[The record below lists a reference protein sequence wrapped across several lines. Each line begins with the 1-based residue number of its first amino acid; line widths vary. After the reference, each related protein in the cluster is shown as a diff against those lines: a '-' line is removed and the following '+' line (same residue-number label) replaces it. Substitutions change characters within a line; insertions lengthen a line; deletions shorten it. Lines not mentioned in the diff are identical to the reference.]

1 MKTVGDPKV
10 GQVDGEAFL
19 TVTSNKGMYVK
30 GSISEMDLGNVVVG
44 STITG
49 TAQESGTPITAEIT
63 EISKYPSNADGN
75 YYGGDSN
82 PNASSYPFTAY
93 IEDSD
98 DLINH
103 EYVDIQIEGNGGNG
117 SSVYLPKALIRMEN
131 GQSYVYIEG
140 KNNFVLIDEVQMCKE
155 FERTINSLHAE
166 EKFDIY
172 ITGSN
177 AFLLSSD
184 LATLFTGRTYEIQI
198 YPFSFKEFIEYFKYE
213 NIQDAFEKYVLEGG
227 MSGSYIYNDGKQKYN
242 YINEVYNALIVR
254 DIQQKYNIQNI
265 RLMDSLTEFLMDN
278 VSNLTSYRKVANK
291 LNENNINTNDKTI
304 SNYINYLCDAFAFYK
319 IRRYDI
325 QGKRYLSSVDKYYLV
340 DQTFKYAKLGTK
352 NMNYGRIYENI
363 VAIELLRRGYE
374 VYVGE
379 LYNAEID
386 FVAMKMNEKIYIQVS
401 DNISD
406 DKTFEREVIPLLKI
420 KDAYPKMIISRT
432 RHEDYQYEGI
442 QIYDLAN
449 WLLK

>member
-1 MKTVGDPKV
+1 MKATINGVVKTVGDPKV

-140 KNNFVLIDEVQMCKE
+140 KNKKLKKQYVRTGQTLYSTYIEVKE
-155 FERTINSLHAE
+155 GVSETDWI
-166 EKFDIY
+166 
-172 ITGSN
+172 
-177 AFLLSSD
+177 AFPYGK
-184 LATLFTGRTYEIQI
+184 AV
-198 YPFSFKEFIEYFKYE
+198 KEGAPVKE
-213 NIQDAFEKYVLEGG
+213 LEG
-227 MSGSYIYNDGKQKYN
+227 SG
-242 YINEVYNALIVR
+242 
-254 DIQQKYNIQNI
+254 
-265 RLMDSLTEFLMDN
+265 
-278 VSNLTSYRKVANK
+278 
-291 LNENNINTNDKTI
+291 
-304 SNYINYLCDAFAFYK
+304 FA
-319 IRRYDI
+319 
-325 QGKRYLSSVDKYYLV
+325 
-340 DQTFKYAKLGTK
+340 DQ
-352 NMNYGRIYENI
+352 
-363 VAIELLRRGYE
+363 
-374 VYVGE
+374 
-379 LYNAEID
+379 LY
-386 FVAMKMNEKIYIQVS
+386 
-401 DNISD
+401 
-406 DKTFEREVIPLLKI
+406 
-420 KDAYPKMIISRT
+420 
-432 RHEDYQYEGI
+432 
-442 QIYDLAN
+442 
-449 WLLK
+449 

>member
-1 MKTVGDPKV
+1 MKLIKR
-10 GQVDGEAFL
+10 EYL
-19 TVTSNKGMYVK
+19 K
-30 GSISEMDLGNVVVG
+30 DLIDVIG
-44 STITG
+44 TPDIKIITG
-49 TAQESGTPITAEIT
+49 VRRSGKSKLLEMFKNYIIENIKNYNIIGINFNLVKFDNLRDY
-63 EISKYPSNADGN
+63 ISLNN
-75 YYGGDSN
+75 
-82 PNASSYPFTAY
+82 Y
-93 IEDSD
+93 IEK
-98 DLINH
+98 
-103 EYVDIQIEGNGGNG
+103 Q
-117 SSVYLPKALIRMEN
+117 
-131 GQSYVYIEG
+131 YIEG
-140 KNNFVLIDEVQMCKE
+140 KNNFVLINEVQMCKE

-265 RLMDSLTEFLMDN
+265 GLMDSLTEFLMDN

-406 DKTFEREVIPLLKI
+406 DKTFEREVRPLLKI

>member
-1 MKTVGDPKV
+1 MKATINGVVKTVGDPKV

-140 KNNFVLIDEVQMCKE
+140 KI
-155 FERTINSLHAE
+155 
-166 EKFDIY
+166 
-172 ITGSN
+172 
-177 AFLLSSD
+177 
-184 LATLFTGRTYEIQI
+184 
-198 YPFSFKEFIEYFKYE
+198 
-213 NIQDAFEKYVLEGG
+213 
-227 MSGSYIYNDGKQKYN
+227 
-242 YINEVYNALIVR
+242 
-254 DIQQKYNIQNI
+254 
-265 RLMDSLTEFLMDN
+265 
-278 VSNLTSYRKVANK
+278 
-291 LNENNINTNDKTI
+291 
-304 SNYINYLCDAFAFYK
+304 
-319 IRRYDI
+319 
-325 QGKRYLSSVDKYYLV
+325 
-340 DQTFKYAKLGTK
+340 K
-352 NMNYGRIYENI
+352 N
-363 VAIELLRRGYE
+363 
-374 VYVGE
+374 
-379 LYNAEID
+379 
-386 FVAMKMNEKIYIQVS
+386 
-401 DNISD
+401 
-406 DKTFEREVIPLLKI
+406 
-420 KDAYPKMIISRT
+420 
-432 RHEDYQYEGI
+432 
-442 QIYDLAN
+442 
-449 WLLK
+449 

>member
-1 MKTVGDPKV
+1 MKLIKR
-10 GQVDGEAFL
+10 EYL
-19 TVTSNKGMYVK
+19 K
-30 GSISEMDLGNVVVG
+30 DLIDVIG
-44 STITG
+44 TPDIKIITG
-49 TAQESGTPITAEIT
+49 VRRSGKSKLLEMFKKYIIENIKNYNIIGINFNLVKFDNLRDY
-63 EISKYPSNADGN
+63 ISLNN
-75 YYGGDSN
+75 
-82 PNASSYPFTAY
+82 Y
-93 IEDSD
+93 IEK
-98 DLINH
+98 
-103 EYVDIQIEGNGGNG
+103 Q
-117 SSVYLPKALIRMEN
+117 
-131 GQSYVYIEG
+131 YIEG

-227 MSGSYIYNDGKQKYN
+227 MSGSYIYNDVKQKYN

-265 RLMDSLTEFLMDN
+265 GLMDSLTEFLMDN

-406 DKTFEREVIPLLKI
+406 DKTFEREVSPLLQI
-420 KDAYPKMIISRT
+420 KDAYPKYVIART
-432 RHEDYQYEGI
+432 RHDAYQYEGI
-442 QIYDLAN
+442 KIVDIAD
-449 WLLK
+449 WLLDK